1 MEFKVNITEVLS
13 RVIAVEADSKEEA
26 LIRVS
31 DMYNSEEI
39 VLDYS
44 DFNDDVK
51 IEIIC
56 EKNENPK
63 TYR

>member
-56 EKNENPK
+56 EKSESPK

>member
-1 MEFKVNITEVLS
+1 MKFKVKITEVLS
-13 RVIAVEADSKEEA
+13 RVIVVEADSKEEA
-26 LIRVS
+26 LNKVS

-56 EKNENPK
+56 ENNESPK
-63 TYR
+63 TYN

>member
-1 MEFKVNITEVLS
+1 MKFKAKITEVLS
-13 RVIAVEADSKEEA
+13 RVIVVEADSKEEA
-26 LIRVS
+26 LNKVS

-56 EKNENPK
+56 ENNESPK
-63 TYR
+63 IYR